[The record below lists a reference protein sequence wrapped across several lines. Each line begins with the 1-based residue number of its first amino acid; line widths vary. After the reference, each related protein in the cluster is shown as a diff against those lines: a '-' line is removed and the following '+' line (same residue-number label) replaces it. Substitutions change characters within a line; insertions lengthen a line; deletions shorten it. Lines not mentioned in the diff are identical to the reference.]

1 MHSPNL
7 YSPAV
12 GASVGVAEGRCVG
25 AVVGAAV
32 GAHDTGVGIVG
43 SEQQVFIKC
52 STLSH
57 PLRATVDDEAL

>member
-12 GASVGVAEGRCVG
+12 GASVGDAEGA
-25 AVVGAAV
+25 AVAAVGAAV

-43 SEQQVFIKC
+43 SEQQEFIKC

-57 PLRATVDDEAL
+57 PLRATVDKVW